1 MNGRQWKRIIGLAVV
16 ILILAASPVLADPL
30 APEAALGTAFTY
42 QGRLLENDAPAVG
55 PVDLVFALHSHATA
69 DAPVG
74 TSQAVNDKELVDG
87 YFTVQLDF
95 GDVFNSTALWL
106 DIQVRPGAETGTYTS
121 LEPRQP
127 LMAAPQ
133 AQFAQEAQTAP

>member
-16 ILILAASPVLADPL
+16 VLILVATPVLADPL
-30 APEAALGTAFTY
+30 TPEADLGTAFTY
-42 QGRLLENDAPAVG
+42 QGRLLERDAPATG
-55 PVDLVFALHSHATA
+55 PVDLIFALHSHATT
-69 DAPVG
+69 DVQVG
-74 TSQAVNDKELVDG
+74 ASQAVNDQELVDG
-87 YFTVQLDF
+87 YFTVHLDF
-95 GDVFNSTALWL
+95 GDVFDNTALWL